1 MVPKRNNNS
10 DENQHWN
17 KIAME
22 HPQQFAQFLTHKL
35 KQVLQKREADENFKS
50 FLIKSHHERMSN
62 PSYSVMGDDPGDDDD
77 VRFFCEIVFK
87 NLIYFLLIFF
97 YMVSLLSIL
106 N

>member
-1 MVPKRNNNS
+1 MVPKRSNNS

-87 NLIYFLLIFF
+87 NLINFLLTFF
-97 YMVSLLSIL
+97 TWFRYLVF
-106 N
+106 